1 MVSKI
6 IVSKKAQNEIENAM
20 EYYSEINLNLAFKFY
35 NELTE
40 TYKKLEINPD
50 YQIRHKNYRA
60 IPIKVF
66 PFLLFYVYDEKNNII
81 KVLSC
86 FHTSMNTKKYPK

>member
-1 MVSKI
+1 MGFKI
-6 IVSKKAQNEIENAM
+6 IVSKKAQKEIENAI
-20 EYYSEINLNLAFKFY
+20 EFYAEINYNLALRFY

-60 IPIKVF
+60 IPLKNF
-66 PFLLFYVYDEKNNII
+66 LFY
-81 KVLSC
+81 C
-86 FHTSMNTKKYPK
+86 SMFMKKRVK